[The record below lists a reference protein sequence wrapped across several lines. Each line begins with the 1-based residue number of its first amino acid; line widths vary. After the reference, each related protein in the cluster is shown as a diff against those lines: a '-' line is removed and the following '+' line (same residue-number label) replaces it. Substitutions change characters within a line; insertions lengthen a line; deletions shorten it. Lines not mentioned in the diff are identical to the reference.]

1 MNKILPL
8 FLLFLTISLPSYGWA
23 DKAENMEKMAD
34 QLKEVSKNISR
45 GKFDGGDLSE
55 WTKLTIKMKSDS
67 SLCVSNNEAALLEL
81 KTVIDGLGE
90 KVKGEDSEVTKKRS
104 AYKKEQD
111 GLNKALA
118 KCNLF
123 VISSNEVAQHIKEAE
138 KSYFKQ
144 KYLAKSPDIVELV
157 IAYLN
162 NPIAILAESGEFVF
176 SRSGIREIDITDM
189 ALSILAVVVAVFI
202 GFWFRKKLLLLE
214 GKRQWSEEFSE
225 NLVRATLTTWSYA
238 LPYLIGSAVAA
249 ITSVV
254 ITLEVVE
261 VPFVTEFFVGL
272 LIFFL
277 VTTLIKWLFSPIAPA
292 KLFVSFTPHIAEALA
307 KRLKIL
313 AVLSLIGYLA
323 FYTVF
328 SESIIENNLLLLRKL
343 FLNHLF

>member
-123 VISSNEVAQHIKEAE
+123 V
-138 KSYFKQ
+138 
-144 KYLAKSPDIVELV
+144 
-157 IAYLN
+157 
-162 NPIAILAESGEFVF
+162 
-176 SRSGIREIDITDM
+176 TDD
-189 ALSILAVVVAVFI
+189 
-202 GFWFRKKLLLLE
+202 W
-214 GKRQWSEEFSE
+214 
-225 NLVRATLTTWSYA
+225 
-238 LPYLIGSAVAA
+238 
-249 ITSVV
+249 
-254 ITLEVVE
+254 
-261 VPFVTEFFVGL
+261 
-272 LIFFL
+272 
-277 VTTLIKWLFSPIAPA
+277 
-292 KLFVSFTPHIAEALA
+292 
-307 KRLKIL
+307 
-313 AVLSLIGYLA
+313 
-323 FYTVF
+323 
-328 SESIIENNLLLLRKL
+328 
-343 FLNHLF
+343 